1 MNHIALTIGPI
12 YKTLANAKKPNE
24 LWSSSYIF
32 SYIMKQIIKEFKDR
46 DFIMPYIK
54 DDTIFDDNFDIG
66 LFHDRFIFKSEPN
79 DLEQLKESIDKVLKV
94 LSIDLD
100 VEYNFLKNYFQIN
113 FIEKDV
119 KENAIL
125 ELTPYLDTLELQFN
139 ISQYETNLLKE
150 KLLKT
155 DNFFLKNKDS
165 KIASLQHIA
174 SQNYIAIVHVD
185 GDKMGEVIKDKN
197 NISNVSKN
205 LFEYCQKSH
214 KIITRFGGETVFAGG
229 DDLLFFA
236 PVVNKDKTKTIFN
249 LCDEISEDFNKRFNL
264 KATLSFGIHIAYEKY
279 PLYEAL
285 ENSRDLLFSKA
296 KSGAKNN
303 IAFRVTKHS
312 GQTFETII
320 HKGNKEV
327 YENFLIFSSNIKS
340 KDGMDNF
347 LHSLHHK
354 IDTYKT
360 TIDLIAQDKSR
371 LKNFFD
377 NYFNN
382 DIHKQYQDFFTQ
394 LIDFIYEVYQDKNIK
409 DDDRLNIIYSTLRFI
424 KFIQGNKK

>member
-1 MNHIALTIGPI
+1 MKYIALTIGPI

-32 SYIMKQIIKEFKDR
+32 SYIMKQIIKEFKSR
-46 DFIMPYIK
+46 DFIMPYIE
-54 DDTIFDDNFDIG
+54 DETIFDDNFEIG
-66 LFHDRFIFKSEPN
+66 LFHDRFIFQSKPK
-79 DLEQLKESIDKVLKV
+79 DLELLGDTIDNVFKI

-100 VEYNFLKNYFQIN
+100 VDYKFLKNYFQIN
-113 FIEKDV
+113 YLEKDIQD
-119 KENAIL
+119 NPIL
-125 ELTPYLDTLELQFN
+125 ELTPYLDTLELQFEV
-139 ISQYETNLLKE
+139 SQYDTNLLKE

-155 DNFFLKNKDS
+155 DNFFLKNKEH
-165 KIASLQHIA
+165 KIASLQHI
-174 SQNYIAIVHVD
+174 SSKKYIAIVHVD
-185 GDKMGEVIKDKN
+185 GDKMGEVIQNKN
-197 NISNVSKN
+197 NIKNVSKS
-205 LFEYCQKSH
+205 LFEYCKKSH
-214 KIITRFGGETVFAGG
+214 ELINSFGAETIFAGG

-236 PVVNKDKTKTIFN
+236 PVINKDRTKTIFN
-249 LCDEISEDFNKRFNL
+249 LCNEISEDFDKRFNQ

-285 ENSRDLLFSKA
+285 GNSRDLLFSKA

-320 HKGNKEV
+320 HKGNKDI
-327 YENFLIFSSNIKS
+327 YNNFLIFSSNIKS

-360 TIDLIAQDKSR
+360 TINIIAEDKDK

-382 DIHKQYQDFFTQ
+382 DEHKQYQEFFTQ
-394 LIDFIYEVYQDKNIK
+394 LIDFIYVVYQDKTIK
-409 DDDRLNIIYSTLRFI
+409 KDKKLNIIYSTLRFI
-424 KFIQGNKK
+424 KFVQGDK